1 MASIYAELHVTGY
14 IIRILRF
21 RYKANQAPDQRGRVV
36 ANVVRGLLHATADV
50 PDHHLLEGWAG
61 DPLKRLPA
69 RLVVLDNGVA
79 VETITFKAA
88 YCVGYDEAFE
98 SGNEQLGAYVCH
110 FPLSD
115 PDGWTWE
122 RGRGPNAYLNV
133 PPMIPTP
140 PPVVAVAT
148 AATARAVKRK
158 VADDDD
164 LVAGTPEH
172 KADRWARY
180 QKKHK
185 NDPKIWSEARWSK
198 QYDVNMANAIY
209 GLEREREYA
218 RAMGGVSKTLKTP
231 YTLRQIDIFIQD
243 EYYCGQ
249 LKTGKVGLSKQAKK
263 DLQKDAALIA
273 RNYEVE
279 YILEKGGS
287 KPLLAALKKIG
298 ATVKIGPQI
307 P

>member
-1 MASIYAELHVTGY
+1 
-14 IIRILRF
+14 
-21 RYKANQAPDQRGRVV
+21 
-36 ANVVRGLLHATADV
+36 DV

-61 DPLKRLPA
+61 DHPLKRLPA
-69 RLVVLDNGVA
+69 RLVVLDNGIA
-79 VETITFKAA
+79 IETLSFKAA
-88 YCVGYDEAFE
+88 YCVGYNEEFE
-98 SGNEQLGAYVCH
+98 SGNEHLGAYVCH
-110 FPLSD
+110 FTLSD
-115 PDGWTWE
+115 PDDWTWE

-133 PPMIPTP
+133 PPIIPTP
-140 PPVVAVAT
+140 PPVVAVAA

-158 VADDDD
+158 AVDDD

-209 GLEREREYA
+209 GLKREREYA
-218 RAMGGVSKTLKTP
+218 TAMGGVSKTLKTP
-231 YTLRQIDIFIQD
+231 YTLRQVDIFILD
-243 EYYCGQ
+243 EDYCGQ
-249 LKTGKVGLSKQAKK
+249 LKTGKVGLSKQAKI
-263 DLQKDAALIA
+263 DLLKDAALIKDA
-273 RNYEVE
+273 YQVE